1 MFTREQDIEEFLD
14 EYRRSRV
21 IIETTVRATLNKV
34 LKFED
39 KFQNPFYEFS
49 EEEVLKVFTSF
60 HTISIISLQNSNLLL
75 KHISRWIINKKK
87 LNIKSTYEDIT
98 KDQLQTCVDVKKKN
112 SLILTREDLVD
123 IQGELLNYTDKAI
136 LELLFLGAGAYC
148 LKELTF
154 FDMSQVNRNDGVIYF
169 KTGKIIPI
177 DDDTYELIRRACNED
192 ELAAF
197 GQTIKYYKVKN
208 LGIYKQ
214 RGNALTANDNSKNE
228 DDLARRFRW
237 VQRRLYLISE
247 QLGVHLTSGNVQ
259 MSGLLHLIKE
269 GMSRNKMDFR
279 SYVKTDE
286 GMDLAKRYD
295 FYSELAPY
303 ILIEKFG
310 QYFEK

>member
-39 KFQNPFYEFS
+39 KFQKPFYEFS

-75 KHISRWIINKKK
+75 KHISRWIIDKKK

-136 LELLFLGAGAYC
+136 LELLFLGAGAYW

-154 FDMSQVNRNDGVIYF
+154 FDMSQANRNDGVIYF

-177 DDDTYELIRRACNED
+177 DDDTYELIRRACDED

-197 GQTIKYYKVKN
+197 GQTIKYYKVSADMNECWALNN
-208 LGIYKQ
+208 L
-214 RGNALTANDNSKNE
+214 KNE

-259 MSGLLHLIKE
+259 MSGLLYLIKE

-310 QYFEK
+310 QYFEE